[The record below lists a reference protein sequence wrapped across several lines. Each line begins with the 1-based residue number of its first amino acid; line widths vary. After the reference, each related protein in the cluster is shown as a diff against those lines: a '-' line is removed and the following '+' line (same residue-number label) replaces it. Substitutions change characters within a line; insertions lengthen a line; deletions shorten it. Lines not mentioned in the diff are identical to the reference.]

1 MKRILSSLLL
11 LAPLAVLAQ
20 QPAAKAWGW
29 NMYYQGYGN
38 NGYGTITGPRGYTGI
53 YQQQRVGNTLFSN
66 YSSPYRR
73 SNCTTQYIG
82 NQMFRSCF

>member
-1 MKRILSSLLL
+1 MKRFLSSLLL

-53 YQQQRVGNTLFSN
+53 YQQQRVGNTTFS
-66 YSSPYRR
+66 SSPYRR